1 MKILNVMKEE
11 FFLNW
16 KTKSFGFYTSIAA
29 FVATLILLFTYPN
42 VPEQCFN
49 SVVILLSVL
58 GVVLYVLFSQLR
70 QTSVYG
76 SLVLMIINFSSL
88 MAMINADGFIDY
100 ISTAFFSGV
109 SLEAFFAL
117 PVSLWLSILMMVFG
131 FLIAS
136 VSLYMP
142 QNKKMSSKNEDVIT
156 GGNN

>member
-16 KTKSFGFYTSIAA
+16 KTKSFGFYTSVAA
-29 FVATLILLFTYPN
+29 FLATLILLFTYPN
-42 VPEQCFN
+42 VPQQCFN
-49 SVVILLSVL
+49 SIVILITVL
-58 GVVLYVLFSQLR
+58 GVILYVLFSQFR

-76 SLVLMIINFSSL
+76 SLVLMIVDFCSL
-88 MAMINADGFIDY
+88 MAMVNADGFIDY

-109 SLEAFFAL
+109 SLKAIFAL
-117 PVSLWLSILMMVFG
+117 PVSLWLSTLMMVLG

-142 QNKKMSSKNEDVIT
+142 QNKKISSKNEDVVT